1 MLSPLHKALKKHSG
15 RNLFDVKR
23 RPRGVGRVAGFV
35 AAWSDSLILFHQ
47 LDWDTFR
54 LNGYSVICTDDV
66 SGFRAF
72 DRDEYWQ
79 SRAAKLRKLRP
90 TVPDGVSVAD
100 WRGLFASVASR
111 FPLVV
116 IHIERKRPDVCYV
129 GEVLKVSDSTVTTH
143 DLDSN
148 CEWQKP
154 RSFRFSDITMVEFGD
169 GYSTALA
176 ATAAQRKAPKSRK

>member
-1 MLSPLHKALKKHSG
+1 MSSPLHKALKKHSG
-15 RNLFDVKR
+15 KNLFEVKR
-23 RPRGVGRVAGFV
+23 RPKGAGRVAGFV

-47 LDWDTFR
+47 LDWDTFC

-66 SGFRAF
+66 RGFRVF
-72 DRDEYWQ
+72 DRNEYWQ
-79 SRAAKLRKLRP
+79 HRAAKLRKLKP
-90 TVPDGVSVAD
+90 TVPDGGSVTD
-100 WRGLFASVASR
+100 WRALFESIASGFS
-111 FPLVV
+111 LIV

-154 RSFRFSDITMVEFGD
+154 RRFRFADITMVEFGD
-169 GYSTALA
+169 GYSRALA
-176 ATAAQRKAPKSRK
+176 ATAPKRKSR